1 MRGAELL
8 DKIGLAD
15 PAYVAAA
22 HAPPERGAIRRRGW
36 QALAACLA
44 LAVVSAAVLVQAHN
58 RAATLP
64 KLEQVP
70 VISAAADLP
79 GGMRRMMNYAGMR
92 YVFLEGGAAYSLAPE
107 QLGEAVGV
115 LEYDIQADPEANGK
129 KEFSATYALG
139 GTVYLLADYDP
150 AFRVAVE
157 QDGLY
162 FICQSVGY
170 TQGGDIDPGEYFQK
184 ARFPKIVDG
193 VSIYDHMGS
202 ELLGSVP
209 AGSVDALVKCLS
221 QAVPAEL
228 DSDGYQQIAQ
238 AQREGLS
245 YRLSFDLSDGT
256 KYWLYV
262 IPALDIAM
270 IGDGRYTLPDT
281 LSGQF
286 GGLFDGLEQTPPSIG
301 PP

>member
-44 LAVVSAAVLVQAHN
+44 LAVVSAAVLVQVHN

-193 VSIYDHMGS
+193 AAGKRPRRQRGRPGQMP
-202 ELLGSVP
+202 VP
-209 AGSVDALVKCLS
+209 GGPGGAG
-221 QAVPAEL
+221 
-228 DSDGYQQIAQ
+228 
-238 AQREGLS
+238 QR
-245 YRLSFDLSDGT
+245 
-256 KYWLYV
+256 W
-262 IPALDIAM
+262 IPADRPGAE
-270 IGDGRYTLPDT
+270 GGAVLPAV
-281 LSGQF
+281 L
-286 GGLFDGLEQTPPSIG
+286 
-301 PP
+301 

>member
-1 MRGAELL
+1 M
-8 DKIGLAD
+8 
-15 PAYVAAA
+15 
-22 HAPPERGAIRRRGW
+22 
-36 QALAACLA
+36 
-44 LAVVSAAVLVQAHN
+44 
-58 RAATLP
+58 
-64 KLEQVP
+64 
-70 VISAAADLP
+70 
-79 GGMRRMMNYAGMR
+79 
-92 YVFLEGGAAYSLAPE
+92 
-107 QLGEAVGV
+107 
-115 LEYDIQADPEANGK
+115 
-129 KEFSATYALG
+129 
-139 GTVYLLADYDP
+139 
-150 AFRVAVE
+150 AVE

-170 TQGGDIDPGEYFQK
+170 TQGGDIDPGEYFQ
-184 ARFPKIVDG
+184 R
-193 VSIYDHMGS
+193 
-202 ELLGSVP
+202 
-209 AGSVDALVKCLS
+209 AGY
-221 QAVPAEL
+221 QAGPAEL